1 MKVLPNSGE
10 IVSSAT
16 AHWPKILFFAL
27 IVRPLVLF
35 VLGINQHHRER
46 LPKSGPCI
54 LACNHNSHLDTIVLM
69 SLFPLK
75 TLRFIRPVAAADYFL
90 KNRVLAWFAL
100 RIIGII
106 PIPRGARVGREEML
120 GESDTALEQNQIL
133 IVFPEGSRGEPEK
146 LSALKKGVYRLAAA
160 HPECVVVPVFTYGL
174 GKALP
179 KGEALFVPF
188 NCEIAIDEPLAV
200 RGDAKT
206 FLAELDGRFERMAHE
221 CHVRGNEGD

>member
-1 MKVLPNSGE
+1 MR
-10 IVSSAT
+10 VSPDAAASA
-16 AHWPKILFFAL
+16 ANKKSNWPKILFFAFV
-27 IVRPLVLF
+27 VRPLVLF
-35 VLGINQHHRER
+35 ILGVNLHHRER

-54 LACNHNSHLDTIVLM
+54 LACNHNSHLDTVVLM

-75 TLRFIRPVAAADYFL
+75 MLPLIRPVAAADYFL
-90 KNRVLAWFAL
+90 KNRLLAWFAL
-100 RIIGII
+100 RLIGII
-106 PIPRGARVGREEML
+106 PIPRGTRVGREEML
-120 GESDTALEQNQIL
+120 GESDKALAQNQIL

-160 HPECVVVPVFTYGL
+160 QAECVVVPIFTYGL

-200 RGDAKT
+200 GSDAKT

-221 CHVRGNEGD
+221 CHVRGEETG